1 MDTIVTASAAAE
13 GPDERVVFQSRGE
26 ISMSDILTEIAGCE
40 LLARLFKS
48 RGYAVKR
55 NLTFREYGVSFHID
69 GWDAKRRVGFEF
81 LTSEDDDHDDL
92 TLAEYQTLMVAQQR
106 GELALFIIDEVEP
119 LSAEELRAT
128 ANSFLDEVEAALA
141 AARRPRKKTASAGTR
156 AAGRN
161 AVRKKATR
169 KGVSTKKK
177 ATKSA
182 RRSR

>member
-1 MDTIVTASAAAE
+1 
-13 GPDERVVFQSRGE
+13 
-26 ISMSDILTEIAGCE
+26 
-40 LLARLFKS
+40 
-48 RGYAVKR
+48 
-55 NLTFREYGVSFHID
+55 
-69 GWDAKRRVGFEF
+69 
-81 LTSEDDDHDDL
+81 
-92 TLAEYQTLMVAQQR
+92 MVAQQR